1 MKTIVAT
8 FFLLLCSCGTYKTST
23 EERTDI
29 RRDETA
35 RLRTGS
41 VMGITISD
49 SIGEKLRRE
58 RVYRITI
65 MSAPDSLGRQ
75 WPLAVEE
82 GTVTEDYAGA
92 RLRTKDST
100 AVSAREVQRD
110 ITTTDKSV
118 SSQKTGTD
126 TRIIPPV
133 VWWFLIIGGVIA
145 ALLAWY
151 VRRKK

>member
-1 MKTIVAT
+1 MKTIIALSL
-8 FFLLLCSCGTYKTST
+8 LLLCSCGTRKTAT
-23 EERTDI
+23 EEKKDI
-29 RRDETA
+29 RREETA
-35 RLRTGS
+35 WMQAGA
-41 VMGITISD
+41 VMGITLSD

-133 VWWFLIIGGVIA
+133 VWWFLIVGGVIA